1 MLIVQR
7 FGVRIL
13 GAFLP
18 LPPFFF
24 AIAAR
29 LGQLGGCYG
38 TELATADPSRRAQ
51 ISAQTVGL
59 LGDGTHAQAMA
70 PALGARRRQA
80 ARGNRFVT
88 ARVFF

>member
-7 FGVRIL
+7 LGVRIF

-18 LPPFFF
+18 LPPFFL

-29 LGQLGGCYG
+29 GRAASCLYG
-38 TELATADPSRRAQ
+38 TELATGNRRVAHGAR
-51 ISAQTVGL
+51 AQTVGL
-59 LGDGTHAQAMA
+59 LGDGKQAQAMA

-88 ARVFF
+88 ARVVF